1 MDRPHPVPPDLT
13 SAILARTSGSPCA
26 RLREQACDYVDGGL
40 AAGSRALVENHLA
53 HCPDCAALLAALRE
67 AGAVLPALGGADPGP
82 WFTAQ
87 VLRATVTAPV
97 PSGFW
102 ARLMH
107 RPRIALETAFLGTAA
122 FFVGVA
128 LPQAEGLRSVPAL
141 VQPVGDTLCR
151 TAARV
156 TRPERRLAGR
166 AERAVRSRA
175 EQARTFGARL
185 AGRLRGW
192 IRPAEP
198 PRSNPPAEPANP

>member
-1 MDRPHPVPPDLT
+1 MDPRPSAPPDLT
-13 SAILARTSGSPCA
+13 NAILARTSGSPCA

-40 AAGSRALVENHLA
+40 AAGSRALVEGHLA
-53 HCPDCAALLAALRE
+53 HCPDCAALVAALRE
-67 AGAVLPALGGADPGP
+67 AGTVLPALGGADPGP

-122 FFVGVA
+122 CFVGVA
-128 LPQAEGLRSVPAL
+128 LPQAESLRSVPAL
-141 VQPVGDTLCR
+141 VQPVGDRLCR
-151 TAARV
+151 TAVRV
-156 TRPERRLAGR
+156 TTPERRLADR
-166 AERAVRSRA
+166 AGLAVRSRA
-175 EQARTFGARL
+175 EQAKTCGTRL
-185 AGRLRGW
+185 AERLRGW

-198 PRSNPPAEPANP
+198 PRSDPPAGGANP